1 MAGDGAR
8 VFGDVLVVDVGNTET
23 CLGLFR
29 NGTLAGRF
37 ALTTPERL
45 TPDEAQLSA
54 RQVLA
59 VLGHAADAPHGA
71 ILSSV
76 VPILTDAWVTA
87 LRSVSE
93 TCPLV
98 VGPGLKT
105 GIRMRYDDPAEVGS
119 DRLADVVAARETY
132 GAPVIAV
139 DLGTTTNIEVVDG
152 EGTFLGGVI
161 APGLRLG
168 ARALSQAAA
177 RLPAI
182 ELRAPEHV
190 IGRSTRGAMRSGVVC
205 GEVAR
210 LDGLLDMVMSE
221 MGCVAPIV
229 MTGDD
234 VQFVAPLLSHPVQ
247 VDTTLTLRGLYLLWA
262 RNARS

>member
-119 DRLADVVAARETY
+119 DRLAD
-132 GAPVIAV
+132 GA
-139 DLGTTTNIEVVDG
+139 
-152 EGTFLGGVI
+152 
-161 APGLRLG
+161 LG
-168 ARALSQAAA
+168 ARHSDNADAHAL
-177 RLPAI
+177 
-182 ELRAPEHV
+182 H
-190 IGRSTRGAMRSGVVC
+190 
-205 GEVAR
+205 
-210 LDGLLDMVMSE
+210 LLDRLE
-221 MGCVAPIV
+221 HLGGWFRTP
-229 MTGDD
+229 
-234 VQFVAPLLSHPVQ
+234 
-247 VDTTLTLRGLYLLWA
+247 R
-262 RNARS
+262 R